1 MVSCGIWAAVGHAL
15 FIAAFRYAPAST
27 LMPFTYIGLVSH
39 TAAGYLVFA
48 QVPDLHTLAGA
59 LIVIGSGL
67 YLLRREHVRQREKLA
82 AGLTNR
88 D

>member
-1 MVSCGIWAAVGHAL
+1 
-15 FIAAFRYAPAST
+15 
-27 LMPFTYIGLVSH
+27 
-39 TAAGYLVFA
+39 
-48 QVPDLHTLAGA
+48 VPDVQTLAGA